1 MAIEWSGLSPGL
13 LVRLDRSGRQPLRA
27 QLEASLREAIRG
39 GRLPAG
45 ERLPSSRELARALAV
60 SRGMVQ
66 ECYGQLLAEGYLTS
80 RTGSATRVADISG
93 QQAGDQPAAG
103 PAAASPAPLSPG
115 RPPGEPPLIADFKPG
130 VPDLSSF
137 PRTDWA
143 WAVKQACTEVA
154 SADLGYGDPRGSSVL
169 REVLAGYLRRVRAA
183 ATSPERMIIST
194 GFAQGVNLVLRAL
207 ARQGGVTCVA
217 FEDPGY
223 GSARADETVRAAL
236 AMGIS
241 VSYVPVDEQG
251 LVVSELVASG
261 AQVVV
266 VTPAHQSPTGVV
278 LSPARRHALTDW
290 ARRGGYVIE
299 DDYDSEFR
307 YDKEPVGVLQ
317 GLAPDQVFLLGTTS
331 KALAPAVRLGWVH
344 APSVLAAA
352 VAAEKEM
359 SDRGSCM
366 LDQLALATL
375 LTTGRYDRHL
385 RRMRTVYAARRT
397 ALTDAFARH
406 APRVQLT
413 GLAAGFQAVAPLPP
427 GADETAVIAAARES
441 RVGLYGVGGYRG
453 NPDTAAPPGL
463 VMGFGNVR
471 ERAIEPAI
479 AAIADQLS

>member
-1 MAIEWSGLSPGL
+1 MAIEWSGLSPEL

-39 GRLPAG
+39 GRLRAG
-45 ERLPSSRELARALAV
+45 ERLPSSRELARELGV

-66 ECYGQLLAEGYLTS
+66 DCYGQLLAEGYLTS
-80 RTGSATRVADISG
+80 QTGSATRVADISG
-93 QQAGDQPAAG
+93 QAADQP
-103 PAAASPAPLSPG
+103 SPAPPG
-115 RPPGEPPLIADFKPG
+115 RLRPEPPLIADFRPG

-143 WAVKQACTEVA
+143 WAVKQACAEA
-154 SADLGYGDPRGSSVL
+154 ADADLGYGDPHGSPVL

-183 ATSPERMIIST
+183 AVSPELMIIST
-194 GFAQGVNLVLRAL
+194 GFAQGVNLALRAL
-207 ARQGGVTCVA
+207 ARQAGVTCVA

-223 GSARADETVRAAL
+223 GSAQADETVRAVL
-236 AMGIS
+236 AAGLH
-241 VSYVPVDEQG
+241 VTYVPVDEHG
-251 LVVSELVASG
+251 LVVSELAASG
-261 AQVVV
+261 AQAVV

-278 LSPARRHALTDW
+278 LSPDRRHALTDW
-290 ARRGGYVIE
+290 ARRGGGYVIE

-307 YDKEPVGVLQ
+307 YDKEPVGALQ
-317 GLAPDQVFLLGTTS
+317 GLAPDQVFLLGTAS
-331 KALAPAVRLGWVH
+331 KSLAPAVRLGWVH
-344 APSVLAAA
+344 APAALAAA

-359 SDRGSCM
+359 SDRGSCT

-397 ALTDAFARH
+397 ALSAAFGRH
-406 APRVQLT
+406 APGVRLT

-427 GADETAVIAAARES
+427 GADEAAVIAAARAR
-441 RVGLYGVGGYRG
+441 RVGLYGIGDYRG
-453 NPDTAAPPGL
+453 RPDAAAPPAL
-463 VMGFGNVR
+463 VMGFGDVR

-479 AAIADQLS
+479 AAVADLLS